1 VSENKKVIK
10 SLTSLKTQMDNTGQT
25 HSFTDPNKI
34 WKFMKPISLVD
45 LVEKYNNLLEK
56 TGEGLTSLKT
66 QMDNTGQTHSFTDPK
81 KIWKFMKPI
90 SLVNRVEVASWYVIA
105 FAFNIFGGV
114 LGYFAVKDN
123 DQNTANHLLIV
134 GFISLF
140 LLFILGSLGFI
151 ALRW

>member
-1 VSENKKVIK
+1 
-10 SLTSLKTQMDNTGQT
+10 MDSDEQT
-25 HSFTDPNKI
+25 DSFADPKKI

-66 QMDNTGQTHSFTDPK
+66 QMDSDGQTHSFADPK
-81 KIWKFMKPI
+81 KIWKSMKPI
-90 SLVNRVEVASWYVIA
+90 SLVNRIEVASWYVIA

-123 DQNTANHLLIV
+123 DQNTANQLLFV

-151 ALRW
+151 SLIW